1 MLVRLARFPLLLL
14 FYSILLAAFGTISTP
29 AYAAGTPF
37 TVTARS
43 QTVHFPD
50 YIDINL
56 TVQDSVSSITQA
68 TIVVSYVVNATYGD
82 EQTVTHS
89 VLTPTNRAGQVVVLH
104 DREDTT
110 SNSFVTPG
118 TAIQYHW
125 ELQDQAGHTFTDESQ
140 QFVAIDT
147 RFSWHHLA
155 QGMLEVNW
163 YNQPDSFGQA
173 VLRQASANLAHI
185 TKTLGS
191 GPTTPLKLWI
201 YADHA
206 DFAGA
211 IGPYSYEWVGGEAY
225 PSMGQAFFVIAD
237 DQAIALIRDM
247 PHEMTHLVFAQ
258 IESRALSVPLWFN
271 EGLAVYNQLYHEP
284 AMAAALQQALTDHT
298 LIPLDQLDGSFP
310 VDADKAYLAYAQSW
324 NLVGYMYQTYGTEK
338 MGTLLKTLN
347 SPLMDLDGAA
357 KQALGVDIAH
367 LERQWQIHLNQ
378 PPTPG
383 APGSSAPATTNQP
396 SGSLSA
402 LSTISTFLVIGG
414 IVCIVGIVAGIA
426 LVLVTMRQ
434 RKRQMVQPYPTGV
447 ATTSAPDMWQQG
459 EEVAAVP
466 VQEQEDKSE

>member
-1 MLVRLARFPLLLL
+1 MHSRLTRFPLLLL
-14 FYSILLAAFGTISTP
+14 CFYSLLFAAFGTFSTP
-29 AYAAGTPF
+29 AYAASNPF

-56 TVQDSVSSITQA
+56 TVRDGVSSITQA
-68 TIVVSYVVNATYGD
+68 TIAVSYIINAAYGD

-89 VLTPTNRAGQVVVLH
+89 VPTPVNQAGQAVVLH

-140 QFVAIDT
+140 QFVTVDT

-155 QGMLEVNW
+155 QGMVEVNW

-173 VLRQASANLAHI
+173 VLKQASANLAHI

-201 YADHA
+201 YADHT

-225 PSMGQAFFVIAD
+225 PAMGQAFFVIAD
-237 DQAIALIRDM
+237 EQATALIRDM

-258 IESRALSVPLWFN
+258 IESHALFIPAWFN

-284 AMAAALQQALTDHT
+284 AMAAALQQALNDHT
-298 LIPLDQLDGSFP
+298 LLPLDQINGSFP

-324 NLVGYMYQTYGTEK
+324 NLVEYMYQTYGTEK
-338 MGTLLKTLN
+338 MATFLKTLN
-347 SPLMDLDGAA
+347 SPLIDFDGAA
-357 KQALGVDIAH
+357 KQALGVDVAH
-367 LERQWQIHLNQ
+367 LERQWRIHLNQ

-383 APGSSAPATTNQP
+383 AASPSSPVVTHQSPG
-396 SGSLSA
+396 A
-402 LSTISTFLVIGG
+402 LSTTSTLLVIGG
-414 IVCIVGIVAGIA
+414 IVCIVGIIAGIA

-434 RKRQMVQPYPTGV
+434 RKRRLVQSYSSTGA
-447 ATTSAPDMWQQG
+447 ATMEALDVWRQKREAT
-459 EEVAAVP
+459 AVP
-466 VQEQEDKSE
+466 AHEQEEKNE